1 MTDIP
6 QAALRARQRY
16 ADGKPV
22 RVILA
27 ETGLNLDQLYD
38 WLDGAPQPD
47 GSILLPPIPR
57 RRTIVR
63 RSSRAATRVAL
74 VTRMMRATEMQVHE
88 IEQRLGGEAA
98 EPTSRER
105 DARML
110 AVLAKTMRE
119 LIALDTQNSADTG
132 EGKPA
137 QTDDDFIPRDVD
149 ELRRELA
156 RRVDLLRQRRADTGT
171 IGET

>member
-6 QAALRARQRY
+6 QAALRARQMYLDRI
-16 ADGKPV
+16 PV

-27 ETGLNLDQLYD
+27 ETGFSHDRLYF
-38 WLDGAPQPD
+38 WLDGGPQSD
-47 GSILLPPIPR
+47 GSRLLAPLPR
-57 RRTIVR
+57 RHIVVR
-63 RSSRAATRVAL
+63 KSSRAATRVAL
-74 VTRMMRATEMQVHE
+74 VTRLMRATEMQVHE
-88 IEQRLGGEAA
+88 IEQRLGTETA

-110 AVLAKTMRE
+110 AIMAKTMRD

-137 QTDDDFIPRDVD
+137 QTDDEFIPQDVD

-156 RRVDLLRQRRADTGT
+156 RRVDQLRQRRAAGGT
-171 IGET
+171 AGDV